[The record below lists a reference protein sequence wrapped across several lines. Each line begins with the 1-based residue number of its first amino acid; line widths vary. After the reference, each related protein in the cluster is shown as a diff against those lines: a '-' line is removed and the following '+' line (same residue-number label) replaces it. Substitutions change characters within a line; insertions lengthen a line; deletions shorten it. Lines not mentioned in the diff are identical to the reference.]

1 MFCFPI
7 SDHVMVS
14 QRTVSFKCRH
24 MHVRPRAYV
33 CVISEK
39 TKRKIP
45 WRTPRGLNWENKT
58 YKLKRS
64 IIAMNYEF

>member
-1 MFCFPI
+1 
-7 SDHVMVS
+7 
-14 QRTVSFKCRH
+14 

-33 CVISEK
+33 CVINEK